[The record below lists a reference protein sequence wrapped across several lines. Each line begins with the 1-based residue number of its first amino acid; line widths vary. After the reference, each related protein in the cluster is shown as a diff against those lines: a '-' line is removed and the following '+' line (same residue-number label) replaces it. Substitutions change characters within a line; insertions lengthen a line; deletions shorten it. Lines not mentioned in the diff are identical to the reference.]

1 MQDISLHLL
10 DIIENSVRAE
20 ADKIDI
26 SIKLE
31 ILRNSLKICIKDN
44 GTGMD
49 EMTLAQIQDPF
60 YTTKKERIKKI
71 GLGIPLFKQSAELT
85 GGSLEIE
92 SVQGEGTSL
101 EAEFQFDHVDRIPLG
116 KISDTMITVIIGHE
130 KVDFDLL
137 LSRKTAAGKEMSY
150 TLSTQIIREELGDIP
165 FTYPDV
171 IQFLENDIEDGII
184 KTKME
189 EI

>member
-1 MQDISLHLL
+1 
-10 DIIENSVRAE
+10 
-20 ADKIDI
+20 
-26 SIKLE
+26 
-31 ILRNSLKICIKDN
+31 
-44 GTGMD
+44 
-49 EMTLAQIQDPF
+49 
-60 YTTKKERIKKI
+60 
-71 GLGIPLFKQSAELT
+71 
-85 GGSLEIE
+85 
-92 SVQGEGTSL
+92 
-101 EAEFQFDHVDRIPLG
+101 
-116 KISDTMITVIIGHE
+116 MITVIIGHE